1 MVRIDGWIITILERF
16 CHWVQR
22 VFGVTSAYLVNAC
35 YILASFWF
43 IQEWFLGVNKLAHYF
58 GWLIILSFFLSSRQ
72 ALKRKDLNRGYGD
85 QATANPL
92 KADTSEIRWRMIGA
106 VISAL
111 VFWVDLGTGN
121 FWFEVSVLGQYFA
134 ACDDLPIAPSKLKQW
149 LGSFNRQPELQ
160 PVESEC

>member
-1 MVRIDGWIITILERF
+1 MRKIDGWIITILERL
-16 CHWVQR
+16 CHKLQR
-22 VFGVTSAYLVNAC
+22 LTGVRSAHLVNAC

-43 IQEWFLGVNKLAHYF
+43 IQEWFLGLHKLTYYF

-72 ALKRKDLNRGYGD
+72 ALQYKDRHRGDGD

-92 KADTSEIRWRMIGA
+92 KADTSEIRWRVIG
-106 VISAL
+106 VFISTL